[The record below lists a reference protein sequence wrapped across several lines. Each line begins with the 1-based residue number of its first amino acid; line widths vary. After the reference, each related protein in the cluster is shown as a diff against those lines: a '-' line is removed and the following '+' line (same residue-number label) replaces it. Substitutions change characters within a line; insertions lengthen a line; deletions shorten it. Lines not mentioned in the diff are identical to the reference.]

1 MAKVAYVRV
10 STTEQHEDRQI
21 SALEPYKIDKWFREK
36 ISGKNTERPE
46 FRRMMEYVREGDTVY
61 VEDFSRLSRSLFDLL
76 HVVDALKAKGV
87 GMVSLKENI
96 DTNTA
101 AGRMMLGMVG
111 VLNQFELD
119 NLHERQAEGI
129 AKAKAKGIYKGRKR
143 IERPQNWAEVYARWK
158 RREITGTEYQS
169 LGAREVKEGEYKGR
183 DFIGDPLIEWLP
195 DDERLNKK
203 VVGYMAGLRLMNGFQ
218 KTIFWTVAE
227 VEKHADK
234 YSQGYRAYKKYG
246 ASKST
251 ARSGNRE
258 SPWASDFDQMAM
270 KTVLKSLISKYGIM
284 STEIQNA
291 VKYDQAAINIDT
303 ETGEETVDYVDNE
316 PEPTAKPLSGEQQ
329 AELLKK
335 YGADKV
341 QQALKLGGYATLN
354 EVTDETVG
362 ELTKV
367 LDGLK

>member
-1 MAKVAYVRV
+1 MAEKQMAMSLYLAQPNTKKYLQSVLGERTGQFITSLTSLASSSEALKKCTRNSLMGCAIKAAAMDLSIDPALGFAWAIPYGNQATFQLGYKAYVQLAMR
-10 STTEQHEDRQI
+10 
-21 SALEPYKIDKWFREK
+21 
-36 ISGKNTERPE
+36 
-46 FRRMMEYVREGDTVY
+46 
-61 VEDFSRLSRSLFDLL
+61 
-76 HVVDALKAKGV
+76 
-87 GMVSLKENI
+87 
-96 DTNTA
+96 
-101 AGRMMLGMVG
+101 
-111 VLNQFELD
+111 
-119 NLHERQAEGI
+119 
-129 AKAKAKGIYKGRKR
+129 
-143 IERPQNWAEVYARWK
+143 
-158 RREITGTEYQS
+158 TGQYQS
-169 LGAREVKEGEYKGR
+169 LGAREVKDGEYKGR

-203 VVGYMAGLRLMNGFQ
+203 VVGYMAGLRLLNGFQ
-218 KTIFWTVAE
+218 KTIFWSVAE

-234 YSQGYRAYKKYG
+234 YSQAYRAYKKYG

-303 ETGEETVDYVDNE
+303 ETGEESVEYVDNE
-316 PEPTAKPLSGEQQ
+316 PESAAKPLSGEQQ

-341 QQALKLGGYATLN
+341 QQALKLGGYKTLN

>member
-1 MAKVAYVRV
+1 MAEKQMAMSLYLAQDNTKKYLQSVLGERTGQFITSLTSLASSSEALKKCTRNSLMGCAIKAAAMDLSIDPALGFAWAIPYGDQATFQLGYKAYVQLAMR
-10 STTEQHEDRQI
+10 
-21 SALEPYKIDKWFREK
+21 
-36 ISGKNTERPE
+36 
-46 FRRMMEYVREGDTVY
+46 
-61 VEDFSRLSRSLFDLL
+61 
-76 HVVDALKAKGV
+76 
-87 GMVSLKENI
+87 
-96 DTNTA
+96 
-101 AGRMMLGMVG
+101 
-111 VLNQFELD
+111 
-119 NLHERQAEGI
+119 
-129 AKAKAKGIYKGRKR
+129 
-143 IERPQNWAEVYARWK
+143 
-158 RREITGTEYQS
+158 TGQYQS

-291 VKYDQAAINIDT
+291 VKYDQAAISIDT
-303 ETGEETVDYVDNE
+303 ETGEESVEYVDNDE
-316 PEPTAKPLSGEQQ
+316 SDAPKPLSSEEQ
-329 AELLKK
+329 ATLLKT

-341 QQALKLGGYATLN
+341 EQALKLGGYATLN
-354 EVTDETVG
+354 EVTSETVG
-362 ELTKV
+362 DLKNV